1 MRGVKPTME
10 KKLTKMKVSNQS
22 GYTGFSIFS
31 LGEICLE
38 EVTDG
43 YNLEKALK
51 CVARNKGAPGMD
63 GVETK
68 DYALHRQIAGFKDLI
83 DDINAGTYRP
93 KPVKRVYI
101 PKENGDKR
109 PLGIPT
115 VEDRV
120 VQQALANILSKYYE
134 EEFSDNSFGYRP
146 GRGCRQAVKRALKYV
161 NSGKQWVIDLDLSKF
176 FDTVNHSKL
185 LQILSE
191 KIKDG
196 RVISLIHKFL
206 RTPIYE
212 NGVVSPKSKQG
223 TPQGGPVSPI
233 LANIILNECDQ
244 MMDKEN
250 IKFVRYADDMMIFC
264 KSKEAAERTLNKVT
278 KFLEKT
284 LFLTVN
290 KEKTKILWY
299 TDGTQFLGFTLS
311 QYVPKHIKQIAPKC
325 KVYVKVHPKKRE
337 KFQKGIKETLDRR
350 APGGIE
356 ETKKKFNQKIRG
368 WFNYFKGSIPQK
380 WMEETDA
387 WMRRRIR
394 QMYWK
399 QWKTPQN
406 RMENFSKLNPKSPSR
421 RDYAYSNNSYWRMAM
436 TKQMHNALS
445 NRTLTSMGWLSLQE
459 LNAQYLQEMSGN

>member
-1 MRGVKPTME
+1 
-10 KKLTKMKVSNQS
+10 MKISNKA
-22 GYTGFSIFS
+22 GYTGFSVFS

-51 CVARNKGAPGMD
+51 CVVGNKGAAGID
-63 GVETK
+63 GIDTK
-68 DYALHRQIAGFKDLI
+68 DYAQYRQINGFKDLI
-83 DDINAGTYRP
+83 DDINAGNYGP
-93 KPVKRVYI
+93 KPVRRVYI

-115 VEDRV
+115 VEDRL

-134 EEFSDNSFGYRP
+134 HEFSDNSFGYRP
-146 GRGCRQAVKRALKYV
+146 NRGCRQAVKRALQYA
-161 NSGKQWVIDLDLSKF
+161 NSGRKWIIDLDLSKF

-185 LQILSE
+185 LQILSNR
-191 KIKDG
+191 IKDG

-206 RTPIYE
+206 RAPISE
-212 NGVVSPKSKQG
+212 KGKVSPKSTQG

-244 MMDKEN
+244 MMDKES

-278 KFLEKT
+278 KYLEKT
-284 LFLTVN
+284 LFLKVN
-290 KEKTKILWY
+290 KEKTKILWFSH
-299 TDGTQFLGFTLS
+299 GTQFLGFSLT
-311 QYVPKHIKQIAPKC
+311 QYVPRHIKQLAPKC
-325 KVYVKVHPKKRE
+325 TVYVKVHTKKKE
-337 KFQKGIKETLDRR
+337 KFLKGIKETLDRK

-356 ETKKKFNQKIRG
+356 KTQKKFNQKITG
-368 WFNYFKGSIPQK
+368 WFNYFKGGITIK
-380 WMEETDA
+380 WMQEADA
-387 WMRRRIR
+387 WIRRRIR

-399 QWKTPQN
+399 QWKTGKN
-406 RMENFSKLNPKSPSR
+406 RMENFSKLNPKSPSLQN
-421 RDYAYSNNSYWRMAM
+421 YAYSSNSYWRMAR

-445 NRTLTSMGWLSLQE
+445 NKTLTSMGWLSLQE
-459 LNAQYLQEMSGN
+459 LNTQYLQEMSGNKE